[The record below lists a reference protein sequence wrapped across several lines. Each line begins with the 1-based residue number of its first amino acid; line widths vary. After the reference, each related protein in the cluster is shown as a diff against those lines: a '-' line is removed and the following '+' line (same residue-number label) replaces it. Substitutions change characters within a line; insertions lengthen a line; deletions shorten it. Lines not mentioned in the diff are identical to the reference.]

1 MDVQKFQNSRHIS
14 VMLST
19 VKNWLILISN
29 ECIAT
34 VSLFR
39 NFWYYQ
45 KCQKNSKIL
54 EISEN
59 SGQNLLFSSKRRPY
73 KLNYDQ
79 IYGRTL
85 LIWTLLI
92 FEISVYYT
100 VSFSNNKNSGYFR
113 HFRQIAKFL
122 IIPLVL

>member
-1 MDVQKFQNSRHIS
+1 MDVQKFRNSRYIS
-14 VMLST
+14 VTLST
-19 VKNWLILISN
+19 VENWLISISN
-29 ECIAT
+29 ECIET
-34 VSLFR
+34 VLLFQ

-45 KCQKNSKIL
+45 KCQKFL
-54 EISEN
+54 DISEN